1 MVSKD
6 IDYSLKFE
14 FEQIQQVLS
23 LSMVSMGQFML
34 FLWCIVHF
42 GLSTPPPPPVSFAQP
57 PLNLQI
63 VLATFPPPF
72 LGNSTYILISRETP

>member
-14 FEQIQQVLS
+14 FEQVQQVLS

-42 GLSTPPPPPVSFAQP
+42 EVSTPPPPLSFAKP

-63 VLATFPPPF
+63 VLATSPPPPF
-72 LGNSTYILISRETP
+72 LGNSPYILISREPP